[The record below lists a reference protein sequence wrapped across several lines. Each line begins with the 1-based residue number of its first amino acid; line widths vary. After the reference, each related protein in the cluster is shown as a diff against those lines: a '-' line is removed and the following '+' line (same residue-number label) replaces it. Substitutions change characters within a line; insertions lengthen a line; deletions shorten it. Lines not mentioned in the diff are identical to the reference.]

1 MRSVRPLRAFAEV
14 TLGRQRS
21 PQHENGPFMTPY
33 LRAANVKDGR
43 LDLSDV
49 KIMNFTPDEQRIFSL
64 RPGDVLVSEG
74 SGSLMTVG
82 ASAVWSGEID
92 GVVCYQNTLLRLRPR
107 SQSTDSRFLAWWA
120 RHAFA
125 SGLFAGIATGANIY
139 HVSAERV
146 RGLTVS
152 FPGVHEQQKVAD
164 FLDGETTHIDQLIAK
179 KLRLVALLEERVE
192 TLVRQRIADS
202 GLVAATPS
210 TPSRPIKRLL
220 TRVNRPAIPDSAMIT
235 AFRDG
240 QVTARA
246 LRRADGYTE
255 SWAKDLYVQ
264 GVRKGDIVVH
274 GLDGF
279 AGAIGV
285 SEVDGVCSPIYHV
298 CRPNGEADAT
308 YLARMLRILAV
319 SGYLGLFAS
328 STRERA
334 VDFRNWDLFGRIPV
348 PEVDVQEQVEIANL
362 IRRIRPLETAVEQ
375 SAELAK
381 ERRQALITAAVT
393 G

>member
-1 MRSVRPLRAFAEV
+1 VRSVRPLRAFAEV

-33 LRAANVKDGR
+33 LRAANVNDGR

-92 GVVCYQNTLLRLRPR
+92 GIVCYQNTLLRLRPR

-125 SGLFAGIATGANIY
+125 SGLFAGIATGANIH

-146 RGLTVS
+146 RGLIVS
-152 FPGVHEQQKVAD
+152 FPDVLEQQKVAD
-164 FLDGETTHIDQLIAK
+164 FLDSETTHIDQLIAK

-220 TRVNRPAIPDSAMIT
+220 TRLNRPAIPGSAMIT

-255 SWAKDLYVQ
+255 SWAKERHVQ
-264 GVRKGDIVVH
+264 GVRNGDIVVH

-279 AGAIGV
+279 VRRRRCGAVGAPAAG
-285 SEVDGVCSPIYHV
+285 
-298 CRPNGEADAT
+298 
-308 YLARMLRILAV
+308 
-319 SGYLGLFAS
+319 SGPPP
-328 STRERA
+328 ER
-334 VDFRNWDLFGRIPV
+334 
-348 PEVDVQEQVEIANL
+348 
-362 IRRIRPLETAVEQ
+362 
-375 SAELAK
+375 
-381 ERRQALITAAVT
+381 
-393 G
+393 